1 MKKSPPYLFA
11 PYATLAAWML
21 ALLVLYYIF
30 KFDSRII
37 IPLRMGN
44 ITPLAL
50 FVALIII
57 ISVLVILVIWN
68 NIQADYDAEA
78 MRLTKQF
85 SNKEKGMRDRIA
97 HLENQ
102 YSKKVN
108 DILLQFA
115 DKEKELDE
123 KRGVLDTE
131 HKAKLLSLE
140 KQFADKEKELDK
152 KRSELD
158 RYVSKANI
166 GLDAK
171 EKRIIELISSTSPF
185 SDAASMAA
193 DVEMAVFKDSERYL
207 RNKRIPAP
215 VAAVEVRS
223 MRLRLNDILSKSNEI
238 KYKYEFILQSFPEI
252 QHYVDDDQ
260 DLMAAASNS
269 YKDLEENRDRRQDYL
284 SKEEYARLS
293 ESERSQLALDRYL
306 NGKKT
311 AWQIGRDYEMSCA
324 FQLKRQG
331 YHVEMHGIKYGVED
345 LGRDLI
351 AHMGYGGLFG
361 KEILVIQCKNWN
373 KDRPIR
379 ENVIMQ
385 LYGSATAYAIE
396 YKRELNIDIR
406 PVLMIPAYTQ
416 LSETAEAFAK
426 KLKIDI
432 MRYDNV
438 DYPRI
443 KCNVNHSEKI
453 YHLPFDQLYD
463 RTEIKNPG
471 ERYAY
476 TVKEAESH
484 GFRRAQ
490 RHNFKQSFTSI

>member
-1 MKKSPPYLFA
+1 MKFSQWLLCLLRAIPWTIASMIGLFLLGYIV
-11 PYATLAAWML
+11 YALL
-21 ALLVLYYIF
+21 ALVLVPLLGKGLFKDISLYVGI
-30 KFDSRII
+30 
-37 IPLRMGN
+37 
-44 ITPLAL
+44 A
-50 FVALIII
+50 
-57 ISVLVILVIWN
+57 VLVIVYLYN
-68 NIQADYDAEA
+68 FYQCNQQLFDDKLFEERKSLEAKRTELEKKMKSFETEKRMFEDYVAKTNSYLDSK
-78 MRLTKQF
+78 RTSILDLLKSKTPF
-85 SNKEKGMRDRIA
+85 SN
-97 HLENQ
+97 
-102 YSKKVN
+102 
-108 DILLQFA
+108 
-115 DKEKELDE
+115 
-123 KRGVLDTE
+123 T
-131 HKAKLLSLE
+131 
-140 KQFADKEKELDK
+140 
-152 KRSELD
+152 
-158 RYVSKANI
+158 
-166 GLDAK
+166 
-171 EKRIIELISSTSPF
+171 
-185 SDAASMAA
+185 ASMAA
-193 DVEMAVFKDSERYL
+193 DVEMAVFKDSEKYL
-207 RNKRIPAP
+207 RNKRRPAP
-215 VAAVEVRS
+215 VAADEVRS
-223 MRLRLNDILSKSNEI
+223 MRLRLNSVLSKSNEI
-238 KYKYEFILQSFPEI
+238 KYKYEFILNSFPEI

-269 YKDLEENRDRRQDYL
+269 YKDLEENRDRRRDYL

-311 AWQIGRDYEMSCA
+311 AWQIGRDYEMGCA
-324 FQLKRQG
+324 FQLKSQG

-373 KDRPIR
+373 KDRTIR

-406 PVLMIPAYTQ
+406 PVLMIPSYTQ
-416 LSETAEAFAK
+416 LSDTAICFAK
-426 KLKIDI
+426 KLKIEI
-432 MRYDNV
+432 MRYDNI

-443 KCNVNHSEKI
+443 KCNVNHGEKI

-490 RHNFKQSFTSI
+490 RHNFKQ